1 MVEAAPALV
10 VHNDARAGEVRVL
23 ARACGEAAEH
33 ARLVH
38 EGAIAPGATL
48 RVGLPR
54 GCYDFDAVDARGRA
68 VGRQHGVELRRPM
81 EWRIA
86 R

>member
-1 MVEAAPALV
+1 MTEAAPALV
-10 VHNDARAGEVRVL
+10 VHNDARTGEVRVL
-23 ARACGEAAEH
+23 ARACGEAAER
-33 ARLVH
+33 ARLIYA
-38 EGAIAPGATL
+38 GAVAPGTTL
-48 RVGLPR
+48 RVRLAR